1 MNTTDIPND
10 LISRDAAAK
19 ILGTCPQTILRWIL
33 NGRIIGYR
41 IGSRWRVSKKDVY
54 ACVQVH
60 TVQTANDRKIAE
72 EAARPMTKKELSDRE
87 RETDE
92 YLRRVGIRR

>member
-1 MNTTDIPND
+1 MKELPDD
-10 LISRDAAAK
+10 LISRNTAAK
-19 ILGTCPQTILRWIL
+19 ILGTCPQTILRWSL
-33 NGRIIGYR
+33 AGRIIGYR
-41 IGSRWRVSKKDVY
+41 VGHRWRVSKADVY

-60 TVQTANDRKIAE
+60 TTSDANDRKIQE
-72 EAARPMTKKELSDRE
+72 ERARPATKKEIADRE